1 MLKLEVDSYSGRKAD
16 ERPVRFRLGE
26 REYLVQQVLDQWYGP
41 DEVFFKIL
49 ASDGNIYILRNRA
62 VEREAEWSLES
73 FRQLRG

>member
-26 REYLVQQVLDQWYGP
+26 REYLVQEVLDQWYGP
-41 DEVFFKIL
+41 DEVFFKVL
-49 ASDGNIYILRNRA
+49 ASDGNIYILGNRA

-73 FRQLRG
+73 FRQVRG